1 MKGLDLN
8 QFLKPKPSNN
18 SESFKIPEYDLEK
31 GIERVL
37 EIIQEKLLTQ
47 RTPIIVE
54 IAGGSASGK
63 TSAIAS
69 RIKEVLGDKAF
80 IFSMDDYCHDRAFMD
95 SKVKEGEIIN
105 DDQPEA
111 LDLELFKSH
120 LIKLKH
126 GEAIEKPVF
135 DLKESKRAGMI
146 TVQPHRVI
154 IVEGL
159 FALNDLIVK
168 EGDVKVYID
177 TNTHGRLLRRLLRD
191 TERTG
196 KEPSNTLKYFLEVI
210 VPMHEKHI
218 EGTKNNADLIIKN
231 EYNPK
236 EAEAQKTNL
245 YEIQQKLKGEID
257 LENL

>member
-69 RIKEVLGDKAF
+69 RIKEVLGDK
-80 IFSMDDYCHDRAFMD
+80 AFMD

>member
-47 RTPIIVE
+47 RTP
-54 IAGGSASGK
+54 
-63 TSAIAS
+63 
-69 RIKEVLGDKAF
+69 
-80 IFSMDDYCHDRAFMD
+80 
-95 SKVKEGEIIN
+95 
-105 DDQPEA
+105 
-111 LDLELFKSH
+111 
-120 LIKLKH
+120 
-126 GEAIEKPVF
+126 
-135 DLKESKRAGMI
+135 
-146 TVQPHRVI
+146 I

-231 EYNPK
+231 EYNTK

>member
-111 LDLELFKSH
+111 
-120 LIKLKH
+120 
-126 GEAIEKPVF
+126 
-135 DLKESKRAGMI
+135 
-146 TVQPHRVI
+146 
-154 IVEGL
+154 
-159 FALNDLIVK
+159 
-168 EGDVKVYID
+168 
-177 TNTHGRLLRRLLRD
+177 
-191 TERTG
+191 
-196 KEPSNTLKYFLEVI
+196 
-210 VPMHEKHI
+210 
-218 EGTKNNADLIIKN
+218 
-231 EYNPK
+231 
-236 EAEAQKTNL
+236 
-245 YEIQQKLKGEID
+245 
-257 LENL
+257 